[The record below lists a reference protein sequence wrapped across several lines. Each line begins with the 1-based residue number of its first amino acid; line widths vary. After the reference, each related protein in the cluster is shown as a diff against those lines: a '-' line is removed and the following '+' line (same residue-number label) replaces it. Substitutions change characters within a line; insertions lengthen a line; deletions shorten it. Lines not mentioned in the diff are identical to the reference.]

1 MGFKRMFFDIETSY
15 MEVTKIFRI
24 GEQYIRPD
32 QIKKHSAIICICWK
46 FQGSDKIHSLK
57 WDNGSDKAMIL
68 KFVEVMND
76 CDEVCGHNGDNFD
89 IKWIRTRALYH
100 GITSMPE
107 IKSIDTLKISRNK
120 LKLPSNKLDE
130 IAKYFGLGKK
140 IEHRGMPMWEE
151 VIEDNSRKAMKEMVE
166 YCKMDVELLEKIYL
180 LLEGFAKPKT
190 HMAVSENKYGD
201 RCDCPY
207 CASERTHLNRRIVK
221 ASGTT
226 YISMKCFECGKYFGV
241 TNMAYKNRLES
252 QKVKKKLLS

>member
-1 MGFKRMFFDIETSY
+1 MSFKRLFFDIETSY

-57 WDNGSDKAMIL
+57 WDNGCDKEMIH
-68 KFVEVMND
+68 KFVDIMND

-89 IKWIRTRALYH
+89 IKWIRTRALKH
-100 GITSMPE
+100 GIKSMPD

-151 VIEDNSRKAMKEMVE
+151 VIEHNSKKAMKEMVD

-180 LLEGFAKPKT
+180 LLEGFTKPKT
-190 HMAVSENKYGD
+190 HVGVWVGNDKCSCPNCGADNYIVNKTRYSANGSESKGLKCNDCHKYYSVSLKVYNDNQQEKRD
-201 RCDCPY
+201 E
-207 CASERTHLNRRIVK
+207 ERR
-221 ASGTT
+221 
-226 YISMKCFECGKYFGV
+226 
-241 TNMAYKNRLES
+241 
-252 QKVKKKLLS
+252 KKK